1 MVIDEA
7 LRARTD
13 LALFELAAD
22 AVVMNRLLPEHAAD
36 EPHFRDW
43 VRLHAERLREVEQR
57 FAPLPV
63 LRAALQEDEVIGA
76 PALARHGAELFAGR
90 APEAVLCRRRGL
102 RFVRTRAG
110 VRATLPL
117 PDARADDLAVA
128 KLENELSITSGGQR
142 RALPLPRHVAT
153 LSLARARLERGTLT
167 LDFAPEPP

>member
-1 MVIDEA
+1 
-7 LRARTD
+7 
-13 LALFELAAD
+13 
-22 AVVMNRLLPEHAAD
+22 
-36 EPHFRDW
+36 
-43 VRLHAERLREVEQR
+43 
-57 FAPLPV
+57 
-63 LRAALQEDEVIGA
+63 
-76 PALARHGAELFAGR
+76 
-90 APEAVLCRRRGL
+90 
-102 RFVRTRAG
+102 